1 MVFQGP
7 TATGHDLTGRRP
19 AAVSSAVTNAVR
31 LPIRLRGSRAAMA
44 TAHRLAGY
52 LALRDRE
59 LALIMTAVLEHNS
72 AAPGARAP
80 DSFDVAA
87 EGCLSALFLR
97 LVLGSPLVI
106 IMEQATDG
114 PHDLSTPRRPTTVC
128 LELVRA
134 ISSAEVEYRLAPVD
148 CLVPRSGKPSG
159 VLGMRKERSTIW
171 VTEIAAVPMT
181 CHCGLRRMGWMIG
194 PGLSS
199 GPIYRGP
206 HATAVGHSEAGG
218 GGLPSIVESLL
229 GGDEARF
236 RAALAAVSP
245 LLTAREASTAEG
257 NSACERLDSD
267 PTGPY

>member
-19 AAVSSAVTNAVR
+19 AAVSSSVTNAVR

-159 VLGMRKERSTIW
+159 VLGMRKESIYHLGDGDRSGAYDVSLW
-171 VTEIAAVPMT
+171 AAED
-181 CHCGLRRMGWMIG
+181 GLDDWTRTLVWADLPRGRTQL
-194 PGLSS
+194 LSA
-199 GPIYRGP
+199 IQKQ
-206 HATAVGHSEAGG
+206 GG

-245 LLTAREASTAEG
+245 SAYGPRGFDRRREF
-257 NSACERLDSD
+257 RL
-267 PTGPY
+267 